1 LQSDAE
7 EDADFMEHFSFAMDG
22 AALSGGD
29 SFYCTNFFS
38 VSFICSLVTCVTC
51 STVVWT
57 LMHDDKDMSKY
68 AGEELE
74 LAVKE
79 VQGNHME
86 KWEAINMLKYVLS
99 SIHYP
104 WIIKSHSLNLMLILS
119 GEDHVEEINN
129 HVDFT
134 CFAHRIFETL
144 KVSLFVFIKN
154 VVIFVFYCINILV
167 TFIGH

>member
-1 LQSDAE
+1 
-7 EDADFMEHFSFAMDG
+7 
-22 AALSGGD
+22 
-29 SFYCTNFFS
+29 
-38 VSFICSLVTCVTC
+38 
-51 STVVWT
+51 
-57 LMHDDKDMSKY
+57 MHDDKDMSKY

-167 TFIGH
+167 TFIGHWKRYDCCPYGIGAEKSICCFEKGKYLEFLFSMRKG